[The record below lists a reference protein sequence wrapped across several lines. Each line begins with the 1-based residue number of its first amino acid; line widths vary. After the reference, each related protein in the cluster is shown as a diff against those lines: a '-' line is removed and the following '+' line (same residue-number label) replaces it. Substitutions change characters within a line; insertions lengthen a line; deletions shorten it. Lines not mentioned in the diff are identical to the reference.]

1 MVYAEARKRRKVSRL
16 LELGSKCSSEDK
28 LTDKTEKLKDE
39 INTLENEIDN
49 QIYKIYRITEEE
61 KKVIEE
67 SLK

>member
-1 MVYAEARKRRKVSRL
+1 M